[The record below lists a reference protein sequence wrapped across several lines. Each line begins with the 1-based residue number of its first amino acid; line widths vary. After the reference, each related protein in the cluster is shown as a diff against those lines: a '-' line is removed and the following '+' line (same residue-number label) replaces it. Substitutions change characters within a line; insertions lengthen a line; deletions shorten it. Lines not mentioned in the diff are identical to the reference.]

1 MLATVTFIMPLMLA
15 WVQTY
20 PSRQIQ
26 KMGLEL
32 MIQNWGEY
40 GLEYPTWLY
49 YVNLFLFLFREEW
62 PALDEVMK

>member
-1 MLATVTFIMPLMLA
+1 
-15 WVQTY
+15 
-20 PSRQIQ
+20 
-26 KMGLEL
+26 MGLEL

-49 YVNLFLFLFREEW
+49 YVNFFLFLFREEW